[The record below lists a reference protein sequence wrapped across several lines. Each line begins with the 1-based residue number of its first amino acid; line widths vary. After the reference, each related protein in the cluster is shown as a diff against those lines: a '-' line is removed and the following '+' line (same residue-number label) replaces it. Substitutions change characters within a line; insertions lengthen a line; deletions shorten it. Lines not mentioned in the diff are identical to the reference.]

1 MHLIYISEEVNIGL
15 SRKSDSLVSGR
26 TAGEGNPDAVTH
38 YKVELLPVVD
48 FAVYE

>member
-1 MHLIYISEEVNIGL
+1 MN
-15 SRKSDSLVSGR
+15 SDTG
-26 TAGEGNPDAVTH
+26 GGNPDAVTH

>member
-1 MHLIYISEEVNIGL
+1 MNLNIGL
-15 SRKSDSLVSGR
+15 TRKSGSLVSGR
-26 TAGEGNPDAVTH
+26 IAGGGNPDAVTH